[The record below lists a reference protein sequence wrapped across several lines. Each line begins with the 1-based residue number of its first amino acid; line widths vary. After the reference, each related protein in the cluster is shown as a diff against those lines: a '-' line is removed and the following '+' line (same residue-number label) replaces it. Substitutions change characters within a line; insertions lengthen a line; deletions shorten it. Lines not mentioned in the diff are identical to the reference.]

1 MPGRVDDVVTAA
13 RAHHATDAW
22 VLTRDELI
30 AGGYFGPRVNDV
42 VRRRFGDV
50 AVLAKNDVSFDDPAD
65 KTYFDL
71 QCRHGSLTTAEIDVP
86 LIALRNE

>member
-1 MPGRVDDVVTAA
+1 
-13 RAHHATDAW
+13 
-22 VLTRDELI
+22 
-30 AGGYFGPRVNDV
+30 VNDV